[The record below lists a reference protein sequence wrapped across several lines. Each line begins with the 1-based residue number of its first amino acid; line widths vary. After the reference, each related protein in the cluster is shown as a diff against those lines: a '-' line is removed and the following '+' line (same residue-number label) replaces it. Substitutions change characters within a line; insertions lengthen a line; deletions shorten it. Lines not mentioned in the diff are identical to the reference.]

1 MFHIRLKWKWIQPKD
16 QLAVIKRLLSQ
27 SDTCVIA
34 TDPGR
39 EGEHIAR
46 TILEYVDYRGK
57 LLRLWVHDLTPETI
71 RTGFQRFG
79 RRREYDTLAAAA
91 KVRAALISGWG
102 LQQHDCFP
110 LWQKKSRR
118 KASPYQQVGFKHQ
131 RAFGLRSGNGHRA
144 IRTQGLLY
152 LEGQV

>member
-71 RTGFQRFG
+71 RTGFQRL
-79 RRREYDTLAAAA
+79 RPAQEYDTLAAAA
-91 KVRAALISGWG
+91 KVRAVADFWMGITATRLFSIMAKEVAKESVTLSAGRVQTPTRVWFTIG
-102 LQQHDCFP
+102 KWTSSNSNP
-110 LWQKKSRR
+110 RPSI
-118 KASPYQQVGFKHQ
+118 P
-131 RAFGLRSGNGHRA
+131 
-144 IRTQGLLY
+144 
-152 LEGQV
+152 